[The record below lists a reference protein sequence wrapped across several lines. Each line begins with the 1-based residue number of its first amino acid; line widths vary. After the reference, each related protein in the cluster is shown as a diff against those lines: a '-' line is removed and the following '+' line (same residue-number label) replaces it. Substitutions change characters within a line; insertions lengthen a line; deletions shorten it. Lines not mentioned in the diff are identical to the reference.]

1 MKRLEL
7 SESVSNLLLLS
18 SVLLAFTPFVLG
30 DRLLFIVSGAMR
42 ESAIM
47 IDQFGAYLTF
57 LLS

>member
-30 DRLLFIVSGAMR
+30 DRLLLIVSGAMK
-42 ESAIM
+42 EGAIM